1 MKSDNVPHFILNS
14 PGCLAFK
21 LTVYV
26 RILCVYQRIHVC
38 VCVRGGHQTNREMEM
53 ERACRFRGKHEMC
66 FFTSVIRVRPPIGMK
81 RSLIKSELGR
91 GAVGW
96 GSIARG

>member
-38 VCVRGGHQTNREMEM
+38 VCVRGAGGGDVRQTQR
-53 ERACRFRGKHEMC
+53 
-66 FFTSVIRVRPPIGMK
+66 I
-81 RSLIKSELGR
+81 
-91 GAVGW
+91 
-96 GSIARG
+96 